1 MNDLATIIPAPKD
14 AIEVNSHCQMENG
27 TYWLELKVS
36 DWDDVKKHNK
46 DTLLFQ
52 GREYGWS
59 CWNSDR
65 MVSVFRSPPFPK
77 QYATVKR
84 KA

>member
-1 MNDLATIIPAPKD
+1 MTTTVVREVIPIRRHEK
-14 AIEVNSHCQMENG
+14 IEGH
-27 TYWLELKVS
+27 YWLEVAIADS
-36 DWDDVKKHNK
+36 DEAMTYTKKI
-46 DTLLFQ
+46 LEFE

-65 MVSVFRSPPFPK
+65 MVVVFKSPPWPH
-77 QYATVKR
+77 ATIKR

>member
-1 MNDLATIIPAPKD
+1 MSEATFIK
-14 AIEVNSHCQMENG
+14 EVVPVTDKGEVDGYH
-27 TYWLELKVS
+27 WLEISVTG
-36 DWDDVKKHNK
+36 WDDVKTHTKK
-46 DTLLFQ
+46 ILEYQ

-65 MVSVFRSPPFPK
+65 MVSVFRSPAPRSYGEWK
-77 QYATVKR
+77 KG